1 MPILYDQFN
10 RPIKKTK
17 APQSRPLAAAPL
29 SDAWRDYVADGLT
42 PERLAAIL
50 KQADG
55 GDLKQQAELFEQL
68 EEKDAHLIGEISK
81 RRNVILDFDQC
92 RLQGNCINR
101 QESVYQAL
109 CRL

>member
-55 GDLKQQAELFEQL
+55 GDLKQQTELFEQL
-68 EEKDAHLIGEISK
+68 EEKDAHLPPDLPGFFFKDQQGSSFCECFLLA
-81 RRNVILDFDQC
+81 VQILF
-92 RLQGNCINR
+92 
-101 QESVYQAL
+101 
-109 CRL
+109 